1 MIPTVS
7 VSKMTGKLDGIQA
20 INTNTVT
27 NPFCI
32 KESSKPDA
40 DKICGK
46 CYSMSMLSSYRKS
59 CQPSFQRNSDVLAS
73 DAEFILPRTT
83 GAFVRFH
90 GHGELINEQHFR
102 NFCAIASDN
111 KHSTFALWTKRVGI
125 VRKNLHHV
133 PDNMLLVY
141 SNPKIDNVMSSP
153 PRGFDRVFNNVSQ
166 EFDGE
171 VNCTGQKCMDC
182 LLCYKRDTTQ
192 VIVEHVK

>member
-7 VSKMTGKLDGIQA
+7 ISKMTGKLDGIQA
-20 INTNTVT
+20 INTNTAT
-27 NPFCI
+27 NAFCI

-46 CYSMSMLSSYRKS
+46 CYSMSMLSSYRKN
-59 CQPSFQRNSDVLAS
+59 CQPAFQRNSDVLAS
-73 DAEFILPRTT
+73 DAEFILPRTS

-102 NFCAIASDN
+102 NLCAIASDN

-133 PDNMLLVY
+133 PDNMILVY

-153 PRGFDRVFNNVSQ
+153 PRGFDRVFNNVS
-166 EFDGE
+166 ESYDGE
-171 VNCTGQKCMDC
+171 ANCTGQKCMDC
-182 LLCYKRDTTQ
+182 LLCYKHDTTQ

>member
-1 MIPTVS
+1 
-7 VSKMTGKLDGIQA
+7 MTGKLEGIQA
-20 INTNTVT
+20 INTNTAT
-27 NPFCI
+27 NEFCI

-46 CYSMSMLSSYRKS
+46 CYSMSMLSSYRKN
-59 CQPSFQRNSDVLAS
+59 CQPAFQRNSDVLAS
-73 DAEFILPRTT
+73 DAEFILPRTS

-102 NFCAIASDN
+102 NLCAIASDN
-111 KHSTFALWTKRVGI
+111 KHSAFALWTKRVGI

-133 PDNMLLVY
+133 PDNMILVY

-153 PRGFDRVFNNVSQ
+153 PRGFDRVFNNVS
-166 EFDGE
+166 ESYDGE
-171 VNCTGQKCMDC
+171 ANCTGQKCMDC

>member
-7 VSKMTGKLDGIQA
+7 LSKMSGKLEGIQA

-46 CYSMSMLSSYRKS
+46 CYSMSMLSSYRKN
-59 CQPSFQRNSDVLAS
+59 CAPAFQRNSDVLAS
-73 DAEFILPRTT
+73 DAEFILPRTS

-133 PDNMLLVY
+133 PDNMILVY

-153 PRGFDRVFNNVSQ
+153 PRGFDRVFNNVS
-166 EFDGE
+166 ESYDGE
-171 VNCTGQKCMDC
+171 ANCTGQKCMDC

>member
-20 INTNTVT
+20 INTNTAT
-27 NPFCI
+27 NLFCI
-32 KESSKPDA
+32 KESSRPDA

-46 CYSMSMLSSYRKS
+46 CYSMSMLSSYRKN
-59 CQPSFQRNSDVLAS
+59 CQPAFQRNSDVLAS
-73 DAEFILPRTT
+73 DAEFILPRTS

-102 NFCAIASDN
+102 NLCAIADDN

-133 PDNMLLVY
+133 PDNMILVY
-141 SNPKIDNVMSSP
+141 SNPTIDNVMSSP
-153 PRGFDRVFNNVSQ
+153 PRGFDRVFNNVS
-166 EFDGE
+166 ESYDGE
-171 VNCTGQKCMDC
+171 ANCTGQKCMDR

>member
-7 VSKMTGKLDGIQA
+7 VSKMTGKLEGIQA
-20 INTNTVT
+20 INTNTAT
-27 NPFCI
+27 NPFCVQ
-32 KESSKPDA
+32 ESSKPDA

-46 CYSMSMLSSYRKS
+46 CYSMSMLSSYRKN
-59 CQPSFQRNSDVLAS
+59 CQPAFQRNSDVLAS
-73 DAEFILPRTT
+73 DAEFILPRTS

-102 NFCAIASDN
+102 NLCAIASDN
-111 KHSTFALWTKRVGI
+111 KHSAFALWTKRVGI

-133 PDNMLLVY
+133 PDNMILVY

-153 PRGFDRVFNNVSQ
+153 PRGFDRVFNNVS
-166 EFDGE
+166 ESYDGE
-171 VNCTGQKCMDC
+171 ANCTGQKCMDC